1 MKIVVAYKW
10 APNPQDAEV
19 RPDGA
24 VDWSRA
30 KGAVSEHDPV
40 AFEVAR
46 RLADATGGEV
56 VALSVGAAASDSPLA
71 RKSALSR
78 GADRLVLVADDAL
91 AGLGSTGTAAVLAA
105 AVRTLGD
112 VDLVLAG
119 PESVD
124 NGDRQVPLTLAGH
137 LGWPGIAGVADVQA
151 GGAGLVVERTTDHG
165 VQVLDV
171 TGPAVLAVTADAAV
185 PRVPGMKDILGA
197 AKKPTDVLALADLDV
212 PATAVACEVVGT
224 ARPAPSARG
233 RHVITTADPAAAAAE
248 LVDALRAAGAVT
260 RQR

>member
-19 RPDGA
+19 RPDGV

-56 VALSVGAAASDSPLA
+56 VALSVGPAASDSPLA

-91 AGLGSTGTAAVLAA
+91 ADAGSTRVAAVLAA
-105 AVRTLGD
+105 AVRALGD

-137 LGWPGIAGVADVQA
+137 LGWPGIAGATDVQP
-151 GGAGLVVERTTDHG
+151 GGSGLVVERGTDTG

-171 TGPAVLAVTADAAV
+171 TGPAVLAVTADAVV

-197 AKKPTDVLALADLDV
+197 AKKPTEVLALADLDV
-212 PATAVACEVVGT
+212 PATAVAGEVVGT

-233 RHVITTADPAAAAAE
+233 RNVITTADPAAAAAE
-248 LVDALRAAGAVT
+248 LVDALRAAGAL
-260 RQR
+260 

>member
-1 MKIVVAYKW
+1 MKIVVAHKW

-19 RPDGA
+19 RPDGT

-30 KGAVSEHDPV
+30 KAAVSEHDPV

-56 VALSVGAAASDSPLA
+56 VALSVGPAASDTPLA
-71 RKSALSR
+71 RKAALSR
-78 GADRLVLVADDAL
+78 GPDRLVLVADDAL
-91 AGLGSTGTAAVLAA
+91 AGAGSTAVAAVLAA
-105 AVRTLGD
+105 AVRAIGD
-112 VDLVLAG
+112 VDVVVTG

-124 NGDRQVPLTLAGH
+124 NGDRQVPLTLAGF
-137 LGWPGIAGVADVQA
+137 LGWPGLASVGDVQA
-151 GGAGLVVERTTDHG
+151 ADGGLVVERAVDSG

-171 TGPAVLAVTADAAV
+171 AGPAVLAVAADAVV

-197 AKKPTDVLALADLDV
+197 AKKPTDVLALAELDV
-212 PATAVACEVVGT
+212 PAPGATTTTVAT

-248 LVDALRAAGAVT
+248 LVDALRAAGAL
-260 RQR
+260 